1 MCTGWSRHVFWS
13 HSMHC
18 WNLVQWWWFVCN
30 FCFSCLTLKSLQ
42 ECSLLVEL
50 LGHLNHIYLLTLPN
64 GLITVL
70 KIGHP
75 NFHIIYYLIH
85 LVYSLVCLEIASCLR
100 ILLFLSAIILIITLN
115 EVGLLNE
122 WIFIY
127 TSCYLKM
134 SWHIMSLLEIWEGH
148 TGNYK
153 LSSWL

>member
-1 MCTGWSRHVFWS
+1 
-13 HSMHC
+13 
-18 WNLVQWWWFVCN
+18 
-30 FCFSCLTLKSLQ
+30 
-42 ECSLLVEL
+42 VEL

-134 SWHIMSLLEIWEGH
+134 S
-148 TGNYK
+148 
-153 LSSWL
+153 